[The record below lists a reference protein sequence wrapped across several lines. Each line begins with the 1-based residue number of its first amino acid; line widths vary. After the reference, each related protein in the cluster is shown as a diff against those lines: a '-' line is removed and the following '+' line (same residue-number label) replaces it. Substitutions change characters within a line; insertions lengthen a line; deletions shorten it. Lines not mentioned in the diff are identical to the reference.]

1 MVVMEAFWIH
11 VISSSFGCFCLTVL
25 VDYVG
30 WGPRNHLLEIWKDCF
45 VSIEPSLSLV
55 GLEDIAVTE
64 DAT

>member
-1 MVVMEAFWIH
+1 M
-11 VISSSFGCFCLTVL
+11 ISSSFGCFCLTVL